1 MRLPTWAPY
10 ETAVL
15 PSRGPPCS
23 FTLTLA
29 LNFVIVGV
37 PRTGLRATRSTVS
50 RAAGGGVLKTAARVE
65 LLLAGSPNELL
76 PAVPAG
82 QGLVLK
88 AHVGSLQSSRPTSR
102 FHASQGAIP
111 SLGPTREP

>member
-1 MRLPTWAPY
+1 MRLPPGAPFA
-10 ETAVL
+10 TAGVSAATAASAAL
-15 PSRGPPCS
+15 RASRG
-23 FTLTLA
+23 A
-29 LNFVIVGV
+29 
-37 PRTGLRATRSTVS
+37 VS
-50 RAAGGGVLKTAARVE
+50 RASGGGVLKTAARVE

-88 AHVGSLQSSRPTSR
+88 AHVGSLQSSQPTSR